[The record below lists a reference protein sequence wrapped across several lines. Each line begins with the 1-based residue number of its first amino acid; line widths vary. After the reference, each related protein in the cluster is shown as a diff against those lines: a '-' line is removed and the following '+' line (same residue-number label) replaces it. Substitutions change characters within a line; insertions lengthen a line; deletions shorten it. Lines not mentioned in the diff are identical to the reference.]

1 MYKIT
6 SIVLLSCMM
15 GLFLANPA
23 WAVED
28 FMLSINSLSEYE
40 EGQHSM
46 IHGKTITLDE
56 EPVSKVLISV
66 YFPSGIIKTSTNSTG
81 QFSATSPIPV
91 EIGEYDIVVYAKKDN
106 RYTSAEITYKV
117 TESKTKKIQ
126 EPVTK
131 TPKISEKKIELD
143 PFSKMLQ
150 EIEKQ
155 KKDEIKR
162 EKNIKERQEI
172 EKGRQL
178 AKEDLQ
184 NDLKESE
191 KRNEPNSPRNVFY
204 RFIQEVDSSVR
215 AIFWQQFLFTE
226 KISQQ
231 AHDAKEEALK
241 DGKSSFEAMK
251 IFQQEAAVT
260 QKEIMDVNK
269 NLSVKYGNSTL
280 DVQNMFDENGKLP
293 RED

>member
-1 MYKIT
+1 
-6 SIVLLSCMM
+6 MM

>member
-1 MYKIT
+1 
-6 SIVLLSCMM
+6 M

-28 FMLSINSLSEYE
+28 FMLTISSLSEYE
-40 EGQHSM
+40 EGQHS
-46 IHGKTITLDE
+46 IVHGKTMTLDE

-81 QFSATSPIPV
+81 QFSVTSPIPV
-91 EIGEYDIVVYAKKDN
+91 EIGEDDITVYAKKDN

-131 TPKISEKKIELD
+131 TPKITGKKIELD

-155 KKDEIKR
+155 KNDEVKR
-162 EKNIKERQEI
+162 ETSLKEKQEI
-172 EKGRQL
+172 DEKRQL

-191 KRNEPNSPRNVFY
+191 RRNEAHSPRNVFY
-204 RFIQEVDSSVR
+204 KFIQEVDSSVR
-215 AIFWQQFLFTE
+215 GIFWQQFLFTE
-226 KISQQ
+226 RITNQ
-231 AHDAKEEALK
+231 AAEAKNDALK
-241 DGKSSFEAMK
+241 EGKSSFEATK
-251 IFQQEAAVT
+251 IFQKKAAVS
-260 QKEIMDVNK
+260 QKEVIEFNK
-269 NLSVKYGNSTL
+269 GLSITHGNSTSGI
-280 DVQNMFDENGKLP
+280 QNLFDENGKLP
-293 RED
+293 RTE

>member
-28 FMLSINSLSEYE
+28 FMLTVSSLSEYE
-40 EGQHSM
+40 KGQHST
-46 IHGKTITLDE
+46 IYGETITLDD

-81 QFSATSPIPV
+81 QFSVTSPVPV
-91 EIGEYDIVVYAKKDN
+91 EIGEDNITVYAKKDN
-106 RYTSAEITYKV
+106 RYTSAEITYQV
-117 TESKTKKIQ
+117 IESKTKKIQ
-126 EPVTK
+126 EPVIK
-131 TPKISEKKIELD
+131 TPIITDKKIELD
-143 PFSKMLQ
+143 PFSKMIQ

-155 KKDEIKR
+155 KNDEVKR
-162 EKNIKERQEI
+162 ETSIKEKQEI
-172 EKGRQL
+172 DKKRQL

-191 KRNEPNSPRNVFY
+191 KRNESNSPRNVFY

-226 KISQQ
+226 KISQHAQ
-231 AHDAKEEALK
+231 DAKEEALK

-280 DVQNMFDENGKLP
+280 DVQDMFDENGKFP

>member
-1 MYKIT
+1 MYKII

-28 FMLSINSLSEYE
+28 FMLTINSLSEYE

-46 IHGKTITLDE
+46 IHGKTMTLDD

-81 QFSATSPIPV
+81 QFSVTSSVPV
-91 EIGEYDIVVYAKKDN
+91 EIGEDNITVYAKKDN
-106 RYTSAEITYKV
+106 IHTSAEITYQV
-117 TESKTKKIQ
+117 IESKTEIIQ
-126 EPVTK
+126 EPVKK
-131 TPKISEKKIELD
+131 TPKITDKKIELD
-143 PFSKMLQ
+143 PFSKMIQ

-155 KKDEIKR
+155 KNDQAKKETI
-162 EKNIKERQEI
+162 IKEKQEI
-172 EKGRQL
+172 EKKRQL

-191 KRNEPNSPRNVFY
+191 KRNESNSPRNVFY

-215 AIFWQQFLFTE
+215 GIFWQQFLFTE

>member
-1 MYKIT
+1 
-6 SIVLLSCMM
+6 MM

-28 FMLSINSLSEYE
+28 FMLTVSSLSEYE
-40 EGQHSM
+40 KGQHST
-46 IHGKTITLDE
+46 IYGETITLDD

-81 QFSATSPIPV
+81 QFSVTSPVPV
-91 EIGEYDIVVYAKKDN
+91 EIGEDNITVYAKKDN
-106 RYTSAEITYKV
+106 RYTSAEITYQV
-117 TESKTKKIQ
+117 IESKTKKIQ
-126 EPVTK
+126 EPVIK
-131 TPKISEKKIELD
+131 TPIITDKKIELD
-143 PFSKMLQ
+143 PFSKMIQ

-155 KKDEIKR
+155 KNDEVKR
-162 EKNIKERQEI
+162 ETSIKEKQEI
-172 EKGRQL
+172 DKKRQL

-191 KRNEPNSPRNVFY
+191 KRNESNSPRNVFY

-226 KISQQ
+226 KISQHAQ
-231 AHDAKEEALK
+231 DAKEEALK

-280 DVQNMFDENGKLP
+280 DVQDMFDENGKFP